1 MNRIDIINRIG
12 DNYHIGNTETGEF
25 SYVQALKTVGKDI
38 KDYQKG
44 STGTNHQFLDIRF
57 ENERL
62 AILVECKNKFSKWDK
77 TKIQSQ
83 LQDYVRYEKA
93 YSDKKI
99 VAILAE
105 TDGDDV
111 WVWYGQSVIIDDE
124 HRVEDEKVLRPFAD
138 YENLC
143 FGRVNDKIKVVDSI
157 KTLNEKL
164 HSDGINEKLRSQ
176 FVGTC
181 LLALKN
187 GLVYN
192 DVKETINPLTGK
204 KMSPEKVILKS
215 IKDILEGLLTRG
227 GDLNKAGKIAVLNNK
242 VLGDQ
247 DVRDLTYE
255 ELKDVLSF
263 IDDNVVPYI
272 NDKNTAGQDLL
283 NLFFTTFNKY
293 VAKSDKN
300 QAFTPDHI
308 CDFMSKAVGVNKNSR
323 VLDPCCGSGAFL
335 VRAMTDA
342 MDDCDTEEEREEV
355 KKNQIFGIEYEEGA
369 YGLSSTN
376 MLIHG
381 DGNSNVVQDSMFK
394 RAKWIA
400 DKNINVVLMNPPY
413 NATKKCCDP
422 KYTKNWSVNKKEDP
436 SKGLHFVEWVA
447 KQVPSTCKMAVLLPM
462 QAAIGNQGDTEL
474 FKKKMLEK
482 YTLDA
487 VFSLPEDMFYP
498 GASTVA
504 CCMIFDLS
512 QRHERSN
519 RETFFGYFKDDKF
532 VKRKGL
538 GRVEKTDDEGSSLW
552 TQTEEVWLDLYRN
565 RRELPGF
572 SVKHKVTY
580 EDEWLAEA
588 YMEKD
593 YSGLSIY
600 DFYNTINLFFSYV
613 IAKGSIHNTDKK
625 WMDEY
630 ISSLYG
636 EVNNNAKQN
645 KALDLNTGEWKE
657 FRIGSLFDIYPTKAY
672 SGMSYR
678 DLHDGGNIPVIANSA
693 LNNGIKGF
701 STLEPTEKG
710 GIITFSDTTEDNTFF
725 YQPEPFIGFAHVQG
739 MHAISHEWTE
749 KQLLFLVT
757 ILTFANADLFNYG
770 RKMRRDTISDSFI
783 KLPAK
788 KDANGYVIDDNK
800 TFSNDGYIP
809 DWEWM
814 EDYIKSL
821 PNNAKKQGDM

>member
-1 MNRIDIINRIG
+1 MNRIDIINKIG
-12 DNYHIGNTETGEF
+12 DNFHVGNTETGEF
-25 SYVQALKTVGKDI
+25 SYVQALKSVGKDI

-44 STGTNHQFLDIRF
+44 STGTKHQFLDIRF

-62 AILVECKNKFSKWDK
+62 AILVECKNKFSRWDK
-77 TKIQSQ
+77 AKIQGQ
-83 LQDYVRYEKA
+83 LQDYVRFEKA

-124 HRVEDEKVLRPFAD
+124 HKSDETILKSFKEYED
-138 YENLC
+138 LC
-143 FGRVNDKIKVVDSI
+143 FGKVNDKIKVVDSI

-187 GLVYN
+187 GLVY
-192 DVKETINPLTGK
+192 DGVKETINPDTGK
-204 KMSPEKVILKS
+204 KISPEKVVLKS
-215 IKDILEGLLTRG
+215 IKDILEGLLTRSG
-227 GDLNKAGKIAVLNNK
+227 SLNKASKLSILNNK

-247 DVRDLTYE
+247 DVRSLTYE
-255 ELKDVLSF
+255 ELKDIISF

-293 VAKSDKN
+293 VGKSDKN

-342 MDDCDTEEEREEV
+342 MDDCDTEEERENV
-355 KKNQIFGIEYEEGA
+355 KKNQIFGIEYEDGA
-369 YGLSSTN
+369 FGLSSTN

-394 RAKWIA
+394 RGKWIQEN
-400 DKNINVVLMNPPY
+400 DINIVLMNPPY
-413 NATKKCCDP
+413 NATKKCCDL
-422 KYTKNWSVNKKEDP
+422 KYTKDWKASVKEDP

-447 KQVPSTCKMAVLLPM
+447 RQVPSTCKMAVLLPM
-462 QAAIGNQGDTEL
+462 QAAIGNKGDTKL

-498 GASTVA
+498 GASAVA

-512 QRHERSN
+512 QKHEKSN
-519 RETFFGYFKDDKF
+519 KDTFFGYFKDDKF
-532 VKRKGL
+532 IKRKGL
-538 GRVEKTDDEGSSLW
+538 GRVEKTDIEGNSLW
-552 TQTEEVWLDLYRN
+552 VEVEKKWLDLYKN
-565 RRELPGF
+565 KREVAGL
-572 SVKHKVTY
+572 SVMHRVTWK
-580 EDEWLAEA
+580 DEWLAEA
-588 YMEKD
+588 YMDKD
-593 YSGLSIY
+593 YSNLTSK
-600 DFYNTINLFFSYV
+600 DFQNTLNLYFSYL
-613 IAKGSIHNTDKK
+613 ISKGSIHNTDKL
-625 WMDEY
+625 WMDNY
-630 ISSLYG
+630 INSLYVNSNIKSSNN
-636 EVNNNAKQN
+636 EVME
-645 KALDLNTGEWKE
+645 LDTAQWKE
-657 FRIGSLFDIYPTKAY
+657 FRIGKMFDIYPTKAY
-672 SGMSYR
+672 KGMSND
-678 DLHDGGNIPVIANSA
+678 DLNDNGDTPFIANSA
-693 LNNGIKGF
+693 MNNGIKGF
-701 STLEPTEKG
+701 STLLPTEEG
-710 GIITFSDTTEDNTFF
+710 NIITFSDTTEGNTFF
-725 YQPEPFIGFAHVQG
+725 YQPESFIGFAHVQG
-739 MHAISHEWTE
+739 MHSHSHDWSE

-757 ILTFANADLFNYG
+757 ILTFANCDLFNYG
-770 RKMRRDTISDSFI
+770 RKMRRDTIANSKI
-783 KLPAK
+783 MLPAK
-788 KDANGYVIDDNK
+788 KDNNGYIIDEEK
-800 TFSNDGYIP
+800 VFSDEGYIP

-814 EDYIKSL
+814 ENYIDTL
-821 PNNAKKQGDM
+821 PDSCKNR

>member
-12 DNYHIGNTETGEF
+12 DNFHVGNTETGEF
-25 SYVQALKTVGKDI
+25 SYVKALKLVGKDI

-44 STGTNHQFLDIRF
+44 STGTKHQFLDIRF

-62 AILVECKNKFSKWDK
+62 AILVECKNKFSRWDK
-77 TKIQSQ
+77 AKIQGQ
-83 LQDYVRYEKA
+83 LQDYVRYEKT

-111 WVWYGQSVIIDDE
+111 WVWYGQSVIIDDN
-124 HRVEDEKVLRPFAD
+124 HRIEEETALRTFAE

-157 KTLNEKL
+157 KILNEKL

-187 GLVYN
+187 GLTYEG
-192 DVKETINPLTGK
+192 VKETLDPKTGK
-204 KMSPEKVILKS
+204 KKSPEKVILKN

-227 GDLNKAGKIAVLNNK
+227 GDLNKASKLAILNKK

-247 DVRDLTYE
+247 DVRNLTYE
-255 ELKDVLSF
+255 ELKDILTF
-263 IDDNVVPYI
+263 IDNNVVPYI

-293 VAKSDKN
+293 VGKSDKN

-308 CDFMSKAVGVNKNSR
+308 CDFMSKVVGVNKHSV

-394 RAKWIA
+394 RAKWIS
-400 DKNINVVLMNPPY
+400 DNNINVVLMNPPY
-413 NATKKCCDP
+413 NATKKHCDP
-422 KYTKNWSVNKKEDP
+422 KYTRNWKANKKEDP

-447 KQVPSTCKMAVLLPM
+447 RHVSPNCKMAVLLPM
-462 QAAIGNQGDTEL
+462 QAAIGNSGDIKD

-487 VFSLPEDMFYP
+487 VFSLPNEMFYP
-498 GASTVA
+498 GASAVA

-512 QRHERSN
+512 QKHERAN
-519 RETFFGYFKDDKF
+519 RDTFFGYFKDDMF
-532 VKRKGL
+532 IKRKGL
-538 GRVEKTDDEGSSLW
+538 GRVEKTDIDGNSLW
-552 TQTEEVWLDLYRN
+552 LKTKEKWLSVYKN
-565 RRELPGF
+565 RREIPGL
-572 SVKHKVTY
+572 SVTHKVTWK
-580 EDEWLAEA
+580 DEWLAEA
-588 YMEKD
+588 YMETD
-593 YSGLSIY
+593 YSKINTNDFQNVINEYLSYLI
-600 DFYNTINLFFSYV
+600 
-613 IAKGSIHNTDKK
+613 K
-625 WMDEY
+625 E
-630 ISSLYG
+630 G
-636 EVNNNAKQN
+636 EV
-645 KALDLNTGEWKE
+645 
-657 FRIGSLFDIYPTKAY
+657 F
-672 SGMSYR
+672 
-678 DLHDGGNIPVIANSA
+678 
-693 LNNGIKGF
+693 
-701 STLEPTEKG
+701 
-710 GIITFSDTTEDNTFF
+710 ED
-725 YQPEPFIGFAHVQG
+725 
-739 MHAISHEWTE
+739 
-749 KQLLFLVT
+749 
-757 ILTFANADLFNYG
+757 
-770 RKMRRDTISDSFI
+770 
-783 KLPAK
+783 
-788 KDANGYVIDDNK
+788 
-800 TFSNDGYIP
+800 
-809 DWEWM
+809 
-814 EDYIKSL
+814 
-821 PNNAKKQGDM
+821 

>member
-1 MNRIDIINRIG
+1 MNRIEIINKIG
-12 DNYHIGNTETGEF
+12 DKYHIGNTETGEF
-25 SYVQALKTVGKDI
+25 SYVQALKSVGKNI

-44 STGTNHQFLDIRF
+44 DTGDKHKFLDIRF

-62 AILVECKNKFSKWDK
+62 TILVECKNKFAKWDK
-77 TKIQSQ
+77 TKIQKQ
-83 LQDYVRYEKA
+83 LQDYVRFEKA

-111 WVWYGQSVIIDDE
+111 WIWYGQSVIIDDE
-124 HRVEDEKVLRPFAD
+124 HRIEGETFLRTFEE

-143 FGRVNDKIKVVDSI
+143 FGKVNDKIKVVDSI

-187 GLVYN
+187 GLVYK
-192 DVKETINPLTGK
+192 DVKETIDPKTGRK
-204 KMSPEKVILKS
+204 ITPEKVIIKN
-215 IKDILEGLLTRG
+215 IKDILEGLLTKSG
-227 GDLNKAGKIAVLNNK
+227 SLNKASKLAILNNK

-247 DVRDLTYE
+247 DVRSLTYL
-255 ELKDVLSF
+255 ELKDILEF
-263 IDDNVVPYI
+263 IDSNVVPYI

-293 VAKSDKN
+293 VGKSDKN

-355 KKNQIFGIEYEEGA
+355 KQNQIFGIEYEEGA
-369 YGLSSTN
+369 FGLSSTN

-381 DGNSNVVQDSMFK
+381 DGNSNVIQDSMFK

-400 DKNINVVLMNPPY
+400 DNNINIVLMNPPY

-422 KYTKNWSVNKKEDP
+422 SYTKKWKSNSKEDP
-436 SKGLHFVEWVA
+436 SKGLHYVEWVA
-447 KQVPSTCKMAVLLPM
+447 RHVPSTCKMAVLLPM
-462 QAAIGNQGDTEL
+462 QAAIGNKGDTKI
-474 FKKKMLEK
+474 FKKKMLDK

-487 VFSLPEDMFYP
+487 VFSLPNDMFYP
-498 GASTVA
+498 GASAVA

-512 QRHERSN
+512 QKHEKADKD
-519 RETFFGYFKDDKF
+519 TFFGYYKEDKF

-538 GRVEKTDDEGSSLW
+538 GRVEQTDANGNSMWSQVEKI
-552 TQTEEVWLDLYRN
+552 WLDLYKN
-565 RRELPGF
+565 KREIPGM
-572 SVKHKVTY
+572 SVMHRITW

-593 YSGLSIY
+593 WSYLSKK
-600 DFYNTINLFFSYV
+600 DFQTTIDLYLSY
-613 IAKGSIHNTDKK
+613 IIRKGFIEEADKVWMIDYIKSLHTDYLIDPNKK
-625 WMDEY
+625 
-630 ISSLYG
+630 
-636 EVNNNAKQN
+636 VNIT
-645 KALDLNTGEWKE
+645 LDTEEWKA
-657 FRIGSLFDIYPTKAY
+657 FQIGKMFEIYPTKDY
-672 SGMSYR
+672 KGMSNN
-678 DLHDGGNIPVIANSA
+678 DLDDGGSTPVIANSA
-693 LNNGIKGF
+693 MNNGINGF
-701 STLEPTEKG
+701 STLAPTEEG
-710 GIITFSDTTEDNTFF
+710 NIITFSDTVEGNTFF
-725 YQPEPFIGFAHVQG
+725 YQPDPFIGFAHVQG
-739 MHAISHEWTE
+739 MHARNGHHWSE
-749 KQLLFLVT
+749 KQLLFLTT
-757 ILTFANADLFNYG
+757 ILTFANWDLFNYG
-770 RKMRRDTISDSFI
+770 RKMRRDTISNSMI

-788 KDANGYVIDDNK
+788 KKGNIYLIDEHK
-800 TFSNDGYIP
+800 IYSEEGYIP
-809 DWEWM
+809 DWEFM
-814 EDYIKSL
+814 ENYIKSL
-821 PNNAKKQGDM
+821 PYGDRI